1 MTEENIFLF
10 VPNLIGYARIVLALV
25 AFFLMPC
32 CPVPAVFFYLLS
44 ALLDAFDGHAA
55 RTLNQGTKFGAMLD
69 MLTDRCA
76 TMCLLVNLALLYPS
90 YTFLFQISMSLDIAS
105 HWLHLH
111 SSMMQGA
118 TSHKTIDLSGNPILR
133 IYYTSRPVLFVMCMG
148 NELFFCL
155 LYALYF
161 IEEPYGWLQA
171 LLGVCAVIAMLKAAI
186 SVLHLITASRNMAAI
201 DLAERQEQNKD
212 Q

>member
-25 AFFLMPC
+25 AFYLMPC
-32 CPVPAVFFYLLS
+32 CPVPAVFCYLLS

-76 TMCLLVNLALLYPS
+76 TMCLLVNLALLYPA
-90 YTFLFQISMSLDIAS
+90 YTFLFQLSMSLDIAS

-111 SSMMQGA
+111 SSMMKG

-148 NELFFCL
+148 NELFYCL
-155 LYALYF
+155 LYVLHY
-161 IEEPYGWLQA
+161 IEEPYSWLQT
-171 LLGVCAVIAMLKAAI
+171 LLAVCAVISVLKAAI

-201 DLAERQEQNKD
+201 DLAERQEKSKQ

>member
-1 MTEENIFLF
+1 
-10 VPNLIGYARIVLALV
+10 
-25 AFFLMPC
+25 
-32 CPVPAVFFYLLS
+32 
-44 ALLDAFDGHAA
+44 
-55 RTLNQGTKFGAMLD
+55 MLD

-76 TMCLLVNLALLYPS
+76 TMCLLVNLALLYPA
-90 YTFLFQISMSLDIAS
+90 YTFLFQLSMSLDIAS

-111 SSMMQGA
+111 SSMMKG

-148 NELFFCL
+148 NELFYCL
-155 LYALYF
+155 LYVLHY
-161 IEEPYGWLQA
+161 IEEPYSWLQT
-171 LLGVCAVIAMLKAAI
+171 LLAVCAVISVLKAAI

-201 DLAERQEQNKD
+201 DLAERQEKSKQ

>member
-10 VPNLIGYARIVLALV
+10 VPNLIGYARIVLALL
-25 AFFLMPC
+25 AFYLMPC
-32 CPVPAVFFYLLS
+32 CPVPAVFCYLLS

-55 RTLNQGTKFGAMLD
+55 RMLNQGTKFGAMLD

-76 TMCLLVNLALLYPS
+76 TMCLLVNLALLYPA
-90 YTFLFQISMSLDIAS
+90 YTFLFQLSMSLDIAS

-111 SSMMQGA
+111 SSMMKG

-155 LYALYF
+155 LYVLYY
-161 IEEPYGWLQA
+161 IEEPSGWLQA
-171 LLGVCAVIAMLKAAI
+171 LLAVCAVVSMLKAAI
-186 SVLHLITASRNMAAI
+186 SVLHLVTASRNMAAI
-201 DLAERQEQNKD
+201 DLAEREEKNKK